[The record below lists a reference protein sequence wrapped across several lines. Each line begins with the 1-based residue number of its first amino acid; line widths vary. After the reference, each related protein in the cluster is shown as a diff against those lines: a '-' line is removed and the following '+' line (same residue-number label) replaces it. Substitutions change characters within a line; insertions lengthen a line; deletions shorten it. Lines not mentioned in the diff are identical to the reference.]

1 MGEKGE
7 EVYWKREKR
16 GKGGIPKVAATGR
29 NRELFLQKLHNMGK
43 RKSRNRWKP
52 LRRRQ
57 K

>member
-43 RKSRNRWKP
+43 TKSRNRWEP